1 MNKKKLLLAEARF
14 MRRYPGGFL
23 NPEMQAIGKKHK
35 VNKMFAL
42 AQDEFARKKFRDPEA
57 MAESMV
63 KMVSRSSLVSV
74 FEKPRFRDVVRTM
87 AHSEKEILTTG
98 LEDFLHGR
106 QQRGFEAMTMT
117 LAQWKLAKWPLLTV
131 IPNYYRPT
139 EEVLIKPTTVKGVIN
154 YFDIKNLTYSP
165 TPTWDFYQRFRDEI
179 LKMKPLVDDSLA
191 PSNAAFLGFL
201 MMSCREADAHDSI
214 SPGISDKRVIT
225 R

>member
-35 VNKMFAL
+35 VDKMIEM
-42 AQDEFARKKFRDPEA
+42 AQNEFAKTKFRDTESITEA
-57 MAESMV
+57 MI
-63 KMVSRSSLVSV
+63 KMVSRSSLISM

-87 AHSEKEILTTG
+87 AHSEKDILASG
-98 LEDFLHGR
+98 LEDFLHGKR
-106 QQRGFEAMTMT
+106 QRGFDAMTMT

-139 EEVLIKPTTVKGVIN
+139 EEVLIKPTTVKGVIQ
-154 YFDIKNLTYSP
+154 YFELKNLTYSAQP
-165 TPTWDFYQRFRDEI
+165 SWDFYQRFRDEI
-179 LKMKPLVDDSLA
+179 QKMKPLVDASLA

-201 MMSCREADAHDSI
+201 MMSFRDANHE
-214 SPGISDKRVIT
+214 
-225 R
+225 